1 MILYGALSAI
11 SPALEEAA
19 QTLRGSRWRVFRT
32 VTWPLLRPALANAFL
47 LGFVES
53 LADFGNPIVL
63 AGNFEVLSTKIFFAV
78 AGAQHDPGR
87 AAALAT
93 VLLGLTLLAFYLQQR
108 WIGKLSYVTVTGKGD
123 GGLPGKLPKPLWRTC
138 FSVAGAVDLLH
149 AGVLRRHLHRRLRQ
163 GHRPRRHDAVV
174 RPLPDGLR
182 HRVRHQ
188 GRRSSP
194 APRGTASSRRSR
206 WPPSRRR

>member
-1 MILYGALSAI
+1 M
-11 SPALEEAA
+11 
-19 QTLRGSRWRVFRT
+19 FRT

-63 AGNFEVLSTKIFFAV
+63 AGNFDVLSTKIFFAV

-87 AAALAT
+87 AAALAA

-123 GGLPGKLPKPLWRTC
+123 GGLPGKLPKPLWNTC
-138 FSVAGAVDLLH
+138 FSVAG
-149 AGVLRRHLHRRLRQ
+149 
-163 GHRPRRHDAVV
+163 
-174 RPLPDGLR
+174 
-182 HRVRHQ
+182 
-188 GRRSSP
+188 
-194 APRGTASSRRSR
+194 RGSSSRSCAT
-206 WPPSRRR
+206 SSSSSAAS

>member
-1 MILYGALSAI
+1 M
-11 SPALEEAA
+11 
-19 QTLRGSRWRVFRT
+19 FRT

-93 VLLGLTLLAFYLQQR
+93 VLLGLTMLAFWLQQR
-108 WIGKLSYVTVTGKGD
+108 WIGKLSYVTVTRQGRRRPAGASCRSRC
-123 GGLPGKLPKPLWRTC
+123 GGLASAWRRLWILFTLVCYVVIFIGGFVKDIGRGDMTLS
-138 FSVAGAVDLLH
+138 FAHFLAGFGIDVRRQ
-149 AGVLRRHLHRRLRQ
+149 GRHLHRLGVEQ
-163 GHRPRRHDAVV
+163 PLHDHRGRGDLGAA
-174 RPLPDGLR
+174 DGDR
-182 HRVRHQ
+182 SA
-188 GRRSSP
+188 SSP
-194 APRGTASSRRSR
+194 PT
-206 WPPSRRR
+206 